1 MRFSLGKIIALCGAA
16 AMVVPLAACGTTQSG
31 TPDRS
36 GKTVVNVWAWDNN
49 LKANAKVFMKKNPNI
64 VIKFTNAGS
73 SKDEYKAL
81 NNALEAGSG
90 IPDIAM
96 IEYFAIPE
104 YVIKGSLKNLN
115 DYGTAKY
122 KDFYTPG
129 TWNAVN
135 FNGGMYGMPVDS
147 GPMAF
152 YYDKEVFDK
161 AGISEPP
168 STWDEFY
175 QDAKKIKQIGSY
187 ITNDPGNAGFF
198 NAMVWQAGGH
208 PYSTSK
214 DGTKVTVKLT
224 TDKGVQKFCDFWQKM
239 IDEGLIETKTK
250 DSSDDWYRSVGSGE
264 FASVISAAWA
274 PGMFLNNAPE
284 GAGKWRI
291 AQMPTWNAGEKV
303 SSENGG
309 SSLAL
314 MSSSKNADAAYK
326 FMEFASTNS
335 DAIMS
340 RVDQGGFPAD
350 LKTMSNDKFLSQ
362 TTMVNSDG
370 DTVDYF
376 GGEKFNAEFAEAAKR
391 VTSKFEFL
399 PYDVYAR
406 SVFTG
411 TVGAAYTG
419 QTTMKEGVKA
429 WQDKLVEQGKSQ
441 GFTVNE

>member
-1 MRFSLGKIIALCGAA
+1 M
-16 AMVVPLAACGTTQSG
+16 
-31 TPDRS
+31 
-36 GKTVVNVWAWDNN
+36 
-49 LKANAKVFMKKNPNI
+49 
-64 VIKFTNAGS
+64 
-73 SKDEYKAL
+73 
-81 NNALEAGSG
+81 EAGSG

-152 YYDKEVFDK
+152 FYDKEVFDK

-239 IDEGLIETKTK
+239 IEDVYKRQG
-250 DSSDDWYRSVGSGE
+250 WGQ
-264 FASVISAAWA
+264 F
-274 PGMFLNNAPE
+274 NAC
-284 GAGKWRI
+284 
-291 AQMPTWNAGEKV
+291 
-303 SSENGG
+303 
-309 SSLAL
+309 
-314 MSSSKNADAAYK
+314 DAAERIHALDPTRPIDATSGWYDQRCGDFHSVHNYFRPLEIYPDK
-326 FMEFASTNS
+326 GPLRGYVAEYEKKHKRRCRAAHYAVLPVTQHGVRAFMISE
-335 DAIMS
+335 
-340 RVDQGGFPAD
+340 
-350 LKTMSNDKFLSQ
+350 
-362 TTMVNSDG
+362 
-370 DTVDYF
+370 F
-376 GGEKFNAEFAEAAKR
+376 GGLA
-391 VTSKFEFL
+391 
-399 PYDVYAR
+399 
-406 SVFTG
+406 
-411 TVGAAYTG
+411 
-419 QTTMKEGVKA
+419 Q
-429 WQDKLVEQGKSQ
+429 LVADQMCIRDRQ
-441 GFTVNE
+441 

>member
-1 MRFSLGKIIALCGAA
+1 M
-16 AMVVPLAACGTTQSG
+16 
-31 TPDRS
+31 
-36 GKTVVNVWAWDNN
+36 
-49 LKANAKVFMKKNPNI
+49 
-64 VIKFTNAGS
+64 
-73 SKDEYKAL
+73 
-81 NNALEAGSG
+81 
-90 IPDIAM
+90 
-96 IEYFAIPE
+96 
-104 YVIKGSLKNLN
+104 
-115 DYGTAKY
+115 
-122 KDFYTPG
+122 
-129 TWNAVN
+129 
-135 FNGGMYGMPVDS
+135 
-147 GPMAF
+147 
-152 YYDKEVFDK
+152 
-161 AGISEPP
+161 
-168 STWDEFY
+168 
-175 QDAKKIKQIGSY
+175 
-187 ITNDPGNAGFF
+187 
-198 NAMVWQAGGH
+198 
-208 PYSTSK
+208 
-214 DGTKVTVKLT
+214 
-224 TDKGVQKFCDFWQKM
+224 
-239 IDEGLIETKTK
+239 
-250 DSSDDWYRSVGSGE
+250 
-264 FASVISAAWA
+264 ISAAWA
-274 PGMFLNNAPE
+274 PGMFLNNASE

-303 SSENGG
+303 SSEYGG

-391 VTSKFEFL
+391 VTSKIEFL
-399 PYDVYAR
+399 HYDVYAR
-406 SVFTG
+406 SVFTD